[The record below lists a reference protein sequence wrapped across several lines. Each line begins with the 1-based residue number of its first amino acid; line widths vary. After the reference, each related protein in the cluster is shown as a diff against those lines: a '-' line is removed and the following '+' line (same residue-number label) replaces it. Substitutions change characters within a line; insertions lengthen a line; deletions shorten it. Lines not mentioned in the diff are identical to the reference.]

1 MLKLQTEDL
10 MYRLTRNL
18 RKHCDSKPTSILWN
32 LIFLMDRSQD
42 RRFIAATTGAVENA
56 NTIEDL
62 QGAWVE
68 LLRLEIN
75 AGEYLLTAALCA
87 IELMTQKDI
96 NGIFSGIL
104 TEGEVDVHQEI
115 DVVQPGETVVN
126 VRLGNV
132 G

>member
-10 MYRLTRNL
+10 MYHLTRNL

-42 RRFIAATTGAVENA
+42 RRFITATTGAVETA
-56 NTIEDL
+56 NTVEDL

-68 LLRLEIN
+68 LLKLEIN

-96 NGIFSGIL
+96 NGIFSGIVIDV
-104 TEGEVDVHQEI
+104 EVNVHQVI
-115 DVVQPGETVVN
+115 DVVQPGESIVN